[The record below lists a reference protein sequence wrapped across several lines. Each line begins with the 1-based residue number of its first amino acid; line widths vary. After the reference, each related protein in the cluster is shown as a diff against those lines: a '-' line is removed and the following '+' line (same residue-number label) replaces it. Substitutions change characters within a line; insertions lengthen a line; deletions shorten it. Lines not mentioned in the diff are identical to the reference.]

1 MVKPMISL
9 KISSKIPLLVVISVA
24 VATIV
29 TGVVGYQS
37 SRGHLRAASLEAMRA
52 TVDSRRAEISGYL
65 RSIEEDLQLTAS
77 SPFVRDALASFR
89 DAYGEAGNDGKS
101 SAALRNAYIT
111 GNPNP
116 LGEKHKL
123 DAAGDGSAYSK
134 VHGANHPW
142 FRDYLEQRGYYDI
155 FLVDAAGNIVYSVFK
170 ENDFATNLAS
180 GEWQSTDI
188 ATVFRKVKESAKPGS
203 FAFSDF
209 APYAPSSNAPA
220 SFIGAP
226 VVGASGSFEGALI
239 FQMPIDRINE
249 IMTRSTGLGES
260 GETYIVG
267 TDFLMRSESRF
278 RKPGEA
284 STILA
289 RRSETSSVRAAL
301 AGKTDVA
308 SSTDYRGEA
317 VLAAFA
323 PLSFEGVSWALLA
336 EIDEAEV
343 QRPID
348 EMGMQFLMIGGAVVV
363 LMGLAGFFFARTIST
378 PIGRMSNVMRVLA
391 GGNLEME
398 VPDTGRSD
406 EIGDMAGAVQVFRDN
421 ALEVRRLEA
430 AQAEN
435 QAQADRQARIAREK
449 LASEFE
455 AAVGGIVET
464 VASAATEMLA
474 SARSLSANAS
484 GTSERSTVV
493 ASAAEEAS
501 ANVQAVS
508 GAAEELSSSI
518 AEINRQVTESQ
529 EISLVA
535 VDNVSST
542 NEKVGELSTAAERI
556 GQVVALITDIAEQTN
571 LLALKATIEA
581 ARAGE
586 AGRGFAVVAAEVKEL
601 ASQTA
606 RATEDIGLQVRGI
619 QTSTRD
625 TVTAISSIG
634 ETIERI
640 RAVSTSISSSV
651 TQQGAATHEI
661 ARNIEQVAAGMSDVT
676 GNITG
681 VNAAAM
687 ETGSASEQLL
697 ASAGELSG
705 QAERLR
711 GEVDRFLQQVRSA

>member
-1 MVKPMISL
+1 MISL
-9 KISSKIPLLVVISVA
+9 KISRKIPLLVVISVA
-24 VATIV
+24 VATII

-37 SRGHLRAASLEAMRA
+37 SRSHLRAASLEAMRA

-65 RSIEEDLQLTAS
+65 RSIEEDLQLAAS
-77 SPFVRDALASFR
+77 NPFVRTALASFQST
-89 DAYGEAGNDGKS
+89 YGEAGNDGKS
-101 SAALRNAYIT
+101 SPALRSAYIT

-134 VHGANHPW
+134 VHGASHPW

-170 ENDFATNLAS
+170 ENDFATNLAN

-188 ATVFRKVKESAKPGS
+188 ATVFRKVKENAKPGS

-220 SFIGAP
+220 SFIGTP
-226 VVGASGSFEGALI
+226 VVGASGSFAGALI

-249 IMTRSTGLGES
+249 IMTRSTGLGET

-284 STILA
+284 STILV
-289 RRSETSSVRAAL
+289 RRSDTSSVRAAL
-301 AGKTDVA
+301 AGKADVA
-308 SSTDYRGEA
+308 SSTDYRGEP

-323 PLSFEGVSWALLA
+323 PLSFEGVNWALLA

-348 EMGMQFLMIGGAVVV
+348 EMGMQFLMIGGAVVL

-391 GGNLEME
+391 DGNLEME
-398 VPDTGRSD
+398 VPYTDRRD

-435 QAQADRQARIAREK
+435 QAQADKQARAAREK

-455 AAVGGIVET
+455 AAIGGIVET

-474 SARSLSANAS
+474 SARSLSVNAS

-518 AEINRQVTESQ
+518 AEINRQVTDSQ

-535 VDNVSST
+535 VDNISST
-542 NEKVGELSTAAERI
+542 NEKVGELSSAAERI

-571 LLALKATIEA
+571 LLALNATIEA

-606 RATEDIGLQVRGI
+606 RATEDIGQQVRGI

-711 GEVDRFLQQVRSA
+711 GEVDRFLLQVRSA